1 MRKEGRKRAHSCDTM
16 SQRYGVRGHSRRRE
30 RRGRL
35 CAHRPLHRDGG
46 MKGEPPA
53 RKPHGATLVPTS
65 APGTP
70 AGRTSSC
77 NGGNRGRTPRRA
89 LIPPPAAAGRHAV
102 ITRQV
107 PQQLRGRL
115 MAEKG
120 RESNTQTSSLPN
132 TLRFAVTRP
141 LLGENRRVLELGAGL
156 LSLSAFGIRGRTLPC
171 CGVSCALEDHLGPRR
186 A

>member
-1 MRKEGRKRAHSCDTM
+1 M
-16 SQRYGVRGHSRRRE
+16 SQPYGVRGHSRRRE

-46 MKGEPPA
+46 MKGEPPCPE
-53 RKPHGATLVPTS
+53 PHGATLVPTS
-65 APGTP
+65 ALGTP

-89 LIPPPAAAGRHAV
+89 LIPPPAAAGPHAV

-132 TLRFAVTRP
+132 ILRFAVTRP